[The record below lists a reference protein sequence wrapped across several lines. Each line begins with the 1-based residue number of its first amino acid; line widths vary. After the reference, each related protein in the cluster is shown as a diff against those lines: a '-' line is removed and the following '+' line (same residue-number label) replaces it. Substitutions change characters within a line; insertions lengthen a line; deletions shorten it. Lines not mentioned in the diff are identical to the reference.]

1 VTHPPDDRNPELMG
15 VPREVYADASF
26 CKKYELERQL
36 GMGGA
41 GVVVCARH
49 RELDERV
56 AIKFLLT
63 GPENQDAVARFR
75 REARAANRVRD
86 EHVVR
91 IIDVATI
98 DAGIPYVV
106 MEYLDGVDLER
117 MLHQTPDRQLPV
129 RDAIEFVLQACEALA
144 ECHQIGIVHR
154 DLKPSNLFCTMG
166 ADGLP
171 IIKLLDFGISKLGPA
186 PVDGAMT
193 GKNAIMGSPSY
204 MSPEQFSRPSEV
216 DHRTDIWALGI
227 ILYELVTGAAPFIG
241 NTLISIWEKVKADT
255 PKPIQELR
263 RDAPLSLEPIVLRCL
278 EKDPADRYQNV
289 AELAKALLPLA
300 PERSRGSVARIVRI
314 VEAPGMTTAS
324 LSLPPSGRVPAETA
338 TSVSIQAESK
348 PVPPRRAGIIA
359 FAITAAIGV
368 SVLAV
373 REIQRQGQNEAS
385 KTLDTVTPAPA
396 VAPPRVEPQPAVAT
410 VPEARPSATS
420 DPASSA
426 DPATTDPAS
435 PAHRAATSA
444 PAKPVVSK
452 AAAVGALSEPKRPV
466 SESINP
472 EVDKSRTAAPV
483 KPPTIATESAVP
495 AAPPAPTTIAKV
507 EETRTPAPLR
517 SAHPAGAATP
527 WVVDIVEKRKAKP
540 GDER

>member
-1 VTHPPDDRNPELMG
+1 VTDPADDRSPELMG

-26 CKKYELERQL
+26 CKKYELEREL
-36 GMGGA
+36 GVGGA

-63 GPENQDAVARFR
+63 GPENQDAIARFR

-117 MLHQTPDRQLPV
+117 MLQQTPDRQLPV

-154 DLKPSNLFCTMG
+154 DLKPSNLFCTHG

-186 PVDGAMT
+186 TIDGAMT
-193 GKNAIMGSPSY
+193 GKNSIMGSPRY
-204 MSPEQFSRPSEV
+204 MSPEQFSAPAEV

-227 ILYELVTGAAPFIG
+227 ILYELVTGAVPFVG
-241 NTLISIWEKVKADT
+241 STLISIWERVKKDE
-255 PKPIQELR
+255 PPPIQALR
-263 RDAPLSLEPIVLRCL
+263 RDAPLSLGPIVLRCL
-278 EKDPADRYQNV
+278 EKDPAARFQNV

-314 VEAPGMTTAS
+314 VESPGVTTAS
-324 LSLPPSGRVPAETA
+324 LSLPPSGHIPAETA
-338 TSVSIQAESK
+338 TSVSIQSLPHPSA
-348 PVPPRRAGIIA
+348 PRRSGVIA
-359 FAITAAIGV
+359 FAIAATVGV
-368 SVLAV
+368 TVLGI
-373 REIQRQGQNEAS
+373 REIQRQGQDEVS
-385 KTLDTVTPAPA
+385 KTVDTATAVPAQTPPPTPQPPV
-396 VAPPRVEPQPAVAT
+396 VAPLPGAVQDQP
-410 VPEARPSATS
+410 S
-420 DPASSA
+420 DAA
-426 DPATTDPAS
+426 EL
-435 PAHRAATSA
+435 ATSA
-444 PAKPVVSK
+444 PDASAARRVVGKGAPASSP
-452 AAAVGALSEPKRPV
+452 GALSESKRPV
-466 SESINP
+466 SQPSTPAVRPANALSTATP
-472 EVDKSRTAAPV
+472 ATPSASAPPVGSARAGDVTAAREP
-483 KPPTIATESAVP
+483 S
-495 AAPPAPTTIAKV
+495 
-507 EETRTPAPLR
+507 RTPAQSH
-517 SAHPAGAATP
+517 SARAPSVSP
-527 WVVDIVEKRKAKP
+527 WVVDIVEKRKPKP
-540 GDER
+540 GEKP